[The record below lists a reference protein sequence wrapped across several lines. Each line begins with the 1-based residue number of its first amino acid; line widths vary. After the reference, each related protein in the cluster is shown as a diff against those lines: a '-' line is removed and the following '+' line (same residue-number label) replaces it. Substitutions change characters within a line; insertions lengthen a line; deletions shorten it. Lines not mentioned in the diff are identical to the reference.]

1 MDKKKN
7 EKWEIVGVQL
17 LFIIGLVGCIFC
29 IFNEINKQKE
39 FENST
44 DIRSVSAVIT
54 QAKEDKESSRI
65 IKYDVN
71 YSYEVE
77 GETYKGRGT
86 VYHRVK
92 IGDEDT
98 ITVYRTS
105 KGKYKIE
112 PIDSPIEILIA
123 TIGAVLCIFILVAND
138 RVGRILEKRDKEK
151 NEESDNKGKKSK
163 RKQ

>member
-1 MDKKKN
+1 MDKKKS
-7 EKWEIVGVQL
+7 EKREIVGVYL

-44 DIRSVSAVIT
+44 DIRRVSAVIT
-54 QAKEDKESSRI
+54 HAKEDKEARM

-86 VYHRVK
+86 VYHRVYR
-92 IGDEDT
+92 GDEDT

-123 TIGAVLCIFILVAND
+123 TIGAVLCIFILVAMT
-138 RVGRILEKRDKEK
+138 VGRILEKRDKEK
-151 NEESDNKGKKSK
+151 NEESNNKGKKSK
-163 RKQ
+163 KK

>member
-1 MDKKKN
+1 MSVLQSEFAISLITIFYLKTNFILHPYFFAYKKKH
-7 EKWEIVGVQL
+7 IA
-17 LFIIGLVGCIFC
+17 FF
-29 IFNEINKQKE
+29 
-39 FENST
+39 
-44 DIRSVSAVIT
+44 
-54 QAKEDKESSRI
+54 
-65 IKYDVN
+65 
-71 YSYEVE
+71 

-123 TIGAVLCIFILVAND
+123 TIGAVLCIFILVAMT
-138 RVGRILEKRDKEK
+138 VGRILEKRDKEK

-163 RKQ
+163 RK

>member
-1 MDKKKN
+1 M
-7 EKWEIVGVQL
+7 
-17 LFIIGLVGCIFC
+17 
-29 IFNEINKQKE
+29 
-39 FENST
+39 
-44 DIRSVSAVIT
+44 SAVIT
-54 QAKEDKESSRI
+54 QAKEDKESRM

-123 TIGAVLCIFILVAND
+123 AIGAVLCIFILVAMT
-138 RVGRILEKRDKEK
+138 VGRILEKRDKEK
-151 NEESDNKGKKSK
+151 NEESDNKIIKGRSQRENSK
-163 RKQ
+163 

>member
-1 MDKKKN
+1 MDEKKS
-7 EKWEIVGVQL
+7 EKREIVGVYL

-44 DIRSVSAVIT
+44 DIRRVSAVIT
-54 QAKEDKESSRI
+54 QAKEDKESRM

-123 TIGAVLCIFILVAND
+123 AIGAVLCIFILVAMT
-138 RVGRILEKRDKEK
+138 VGRILEKRDKEK
-151 NEESDNKGKKSK
+151 KEESNNKGKKSK
-163 RKQ
+163 KK

>member
-1 MDKKKN
+1 M
-7 EKWEIVGVQL
+7 
-17 LFIIGLVGCIFC
+17 
-29 IFNEINKQKE
+29 
-39 FENST
+39 
-44 DIRSVSAVIT
+44 SAVIT

-123 TIGAVLCIFILVAND
+123 NIGAVLCIFILVAMT
-138 RVGRILEKRDKEK
+138 VGRILEKRDKEK
-151 NEESDNKGKKSK
+151 NEESDNKIIKGRSQRENSK
-163 RKQ
+163 

>member
-7 EKWEIVGVQL
+7 EKWEIVGVYL
-17 LFIIGLVGCIFC
+17 LFIIGLIGCIFC

-77 GETYKGRGT
+77 GEIYKGRGT

-123 TIGAVLCIFILVAND
+123 TIGAVLCIFILVAMT
-138 RVGRILEKRDKEK
+138 VGRILEKRDKEK

-163 RKQ
+163 RK

>member
-77 GETYKGRGT
+77 GETYKGRGP

-123 TIGAVLCIFILVAND
+123 TIGAVLCIFILVAMT
-138 RVGRILEKRDKEK
+138 VGRILEKRDKEK

>member
-1 MDKKKN
+1 M
-7 EKWEIVGVQL
+7 VSPFQL
-17 LFIIGLVGCIFC
+17 LLSFQLRRSKQ
-29 IFNEINKQKE
+29 IN
-39 FENST
+39 S
-44 DIRSVSAVIT
+44 IT
-54 QAKEDKESSRI
+54 
-65 IKYDVN
+65 
-71 YSYEVE
+71 
-77 GETYKGRGT
+77 GRGT

-123 TIGAVLCIFILVAND
+123 TIGSVLCIFILVAMT
-138 RVGRILEKRDKEK
+138 VGRILEKRDKEK

-163 RKQ
+163 RK

>member
-1 MDKKKN
+1 MDKKKS
-7 EKWEIVGVQL
+7 EKREIVGVYL
-17 LFIIGLVGCIFC
+17 LFIIGLLGCIFG

-44 DIRSVSAVIT
+44 DIRRVSAVIT
-54 QAKEDKESSRI
+54 QAKEDKESRM

-123 TIGAVLCIFILVAND
+123 TIGAVLCIFILVAMT
-138 RVGRILEKRDKEK
+138 VGRILEKRDKEK
-151 NEESDNKGKKSK
+151 NEESNNKGKKSEK
-163 RKQ
+163 K

>member
-1 MDKKKN
+1 M
-7 EKWEIVGVQL
+7 
-17 LFIIGLVGCIFC
+17 
-29 IFNEINKQKE
+29 
-39 FENST
+39 
-44 DIRSVSAVIT
+44 SAVIT
-54 QAKEDKESSRI
+54 QAKEDEESRM

-123 TIGAVLCIFILVAND
+123 TIGAVLCIFILVAMT
-138 RVGRILEKRDKEK
+138 VGRILEKRDKGK
-151 NEESDNKGKKSK
+151 NRIIKGRSQRKNSK
-163 RKQ
+163 

>member
-1 MDKKKN
+1 MDKKKS
-7 EKWEIVGVQL
+7 EKREIVGVYL
-17 LFIIGLVGCIFC
+17 LFIIGLVGCILC

-39 FENST
+39 FENCT
-44 DIRSVSAVIT
+44 DIRRVSAVIT
-54 QAKEDKESSRI
+54 QAKEDKESRM

-112 PIDSPIEILIA
+112 PIDGPIEILIA
-123 TIGAVLCIFILVAND
+123 TIGAVLCIFILVAMT
-138 RVGRILEKRDKEK
+138 VGRILEKRDKEK
-151 NEESDNKGKKSK
+151 NEESNNKGKKSK
-163 RKQ
+163 KK

>member
-1 MDKKKN
+1 MDKKKS
-7 EKWEIVGVQL
+7 EKREIVGVYL
-17 LFIIGLVGCIFC
+17 LFIIGLLGCIFG

-44 DIRSVSAVIT
+44 DIRRVSAVIT
-54 QAKEDKESSRI
+54 QAKEDKESRM

-123 TIGAVLCIFILVAND
+123 TIGAVLCIFILVAMT
-138 RVGRILEKRDKEK
+138 VGRILEKRDKEK
-151 NEESDNKGKKSK
+151 NEESNNKGKKSK
-163 RKQ
+163 KK